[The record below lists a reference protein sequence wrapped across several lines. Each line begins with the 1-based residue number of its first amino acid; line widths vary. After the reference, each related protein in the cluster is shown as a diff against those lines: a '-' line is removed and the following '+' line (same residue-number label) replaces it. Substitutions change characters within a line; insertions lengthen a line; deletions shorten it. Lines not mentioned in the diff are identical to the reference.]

1 MNQNL
6 DQLKKWREPGNSFCP
21 YLFLHYHLDTDKCT
35 KLCCHASDN
44 INNRRIEFDDKV
56 YNAIRK
62 RAVEENTRLR
72 YCTTCYESED
82 SGYISLRQRA
92 IDDVITH
99 DQVDTVFD
107 QINNWKSGESIK
119 PIWYDLRVSNNC
131 NLACI
136 MCGPQYSST
145 WAEINGEKNA
155 HLEQEPDLEI
165 NPDTWKIQLVG
176 GEPFMIKKY
185 STMLSKITNLDC
197 HIVVN
202 TNATIITKP
211 LMDQLKRFKNVWI
224 TLSLDGYGKL
234 NDKIRTNSSWDTIVK
249 NIKIFKE
256 SNFNLLVNTVLQ
268 RYNIDHLPQLG
279 TWIEEQGIDDWI
291 ISPLFG
297 PNHLR
302 WQHLDT
308 IDIAAVERTLEFR
321 SIKRNE
327 SSTELLKHAIEFMKE
342 KAHESNH

>member
-1 MNQNL
+1 MDNIE
-6 DQLKKWREPGNSFCP
+6 QLEKWREPGNVFCP

-35 KLCCHASDN
+35 KLCCHASDS

-62 RAVEENTRLR
+62 RAVDENQRLR
-72 YCTTCYESED
+72 YCTSCYESED
-82 SGYISLRQRA
+82 NGYTSLRQRA

-99 DQVDTVFD
+99 NQVDTVFD
-107 QINNWKSGESIK
+107 QINKWRNGNSIQ
-119 PIWYDLRVSNNC
+119 PFWYDLRLSNNC

-145 WAEINGEKNA
+145 WAELKGEKDV
-155 HLEQEPDLEI
+155 HLEHEPDVKI
-165 NPDTWKIQLVG
+165 NPCTWKIQLVG

-185 STMLSKITNLDC
+185 SKMLSKITNTDC

-234 NDKIRTNSSWDTIVK
+234 NDKIRTNSSWNTIVE
-249 NIKIFKE
+249 NIKIFQE
-256 SNFNLLVNTVLQ
+256 CRFNLLVNTVLQ
-268 RYNIDHLPQLG
+268 RYNINHIYELG
-279 TWIEEQGIDDWI
+279 IWIESMRIQDWI

-297 PNHLR
+297 PDHLR

-308 IDIAAVERTLEFR
+308 IDFENLQKTLELN
-321 SIKRNE
+321 SVKRNE
-327 SSTELLKHAIEFMKE
+327 SSVELLKHAIEYMRE
-342 KAHESNH
+342 KQS